1 METKNPTNQT
11 VTALKATTENK
22 VPLPERT
29 IGNVVDMN
37 GLSDSMRDSILR
49 AYLGE
54 PDPTQYGI
62 VQAVTAAAKGIF
74 CGGIKHEQQ

>member
-1 METKNPTNQT
+1 MR
-11 VTALKATTENK
+11 A
-22 VPLPERT
+22 

-37 GLSDSMRDSILR
+37 GLSDSMRDNILR

-62 VQAVTAAAKGIF
+62 VQAVTAEPEAPKRGAKTSAISAATATLGLWGI
-74 CGGIKHEQQ
+74 